1 MPAQKLTKAR
11 LAQIIIMLTI
21 LVAAF
26 IWRSLSYQPVKTID
40 CSQKWRCELT
50 LEGDKITFYR
60 TNGQIQIQTDK
71 IDTFKIDLDQGS
83 ESKFVS
89 DLTIIDMKELKQ
101 NIRIFHKTNTLVAI
115 IIL

>member
-40 CSQKWRCELT
+40 CSQKSRCELT
-50 LEGDKITFYR
+50 LEGEKITFYR
-60 TNGQIQIQTDK
+60 INGQIQIQTDK
-71 IDTFKIDLDQGS
+71 MDTFKIDLDQDVTL
-83 ESKFVS
+83 KFVS
-89 DLTIIDMKELKQ
+89 NLTITDMKELEQ
-101 NIRIFHKTNTLVAI
+101 NIRIFNKKNELVAI